1 MQFCCC
7 ILLFGGV
14 CVSLIELS
22 DEMSPIDWIGG
33 GDLDMV
39 GVRVCG
45 DMLFINLVMLYINP
59 IIDYIAFKEAKGKE
73 GLLHWVVYH
82 VTSFIES
89 KIYV

>member
-1 MQFCCC
+1 
-7 ILLFGGV
+7 
-14 CVSLIELS
+14 
-22 DEMSPIDWIGG
+22 
-33 GDLDMV
+33 
-39 GVRVCG
+39 
-45 DMLFINLVMLYINP
+45 MLFINLVMLYNNP